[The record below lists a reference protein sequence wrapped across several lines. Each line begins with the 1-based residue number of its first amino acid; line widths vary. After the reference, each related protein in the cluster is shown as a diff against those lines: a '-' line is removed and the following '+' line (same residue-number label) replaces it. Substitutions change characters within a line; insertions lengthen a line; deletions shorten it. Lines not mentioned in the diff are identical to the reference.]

1 VKIREQQLE
10 SAREECVRLQQ
21 AAADANAGRE
31 AAARQAAAA
40 GQKLAA
46 AVAAQDTLRQQLEV
60 GGWGNS
66 CQGAA
71 VDHAYSNGT
80 ADLLAG
86 LAMVAQSQHALMA

>member
-1 VKIREQQLE
+1 M
-10 SAREECVRLQQ
+10 RLQQ

-60 GGWGNS
+60 RGPLVAWYRFGVQLGQL
-66 CQGAA
+66 QGSLW
-71 VDHAYSNGT
+71 VP
-80 ADLLAG
+80 L
-86 LAMVAQSQHALMA
+86 